1 MSDDTIIR
9 LKKSVVKELKAI
21 RRYPR
26 GTYNETIMTL
36 IKIAKESERRDS
48 TTSFCRK
55 FSSRKWMNYGTP
67 RKTKIGK
74 TREPVKRQDAKKNRI
89 KHVCIQR
96 MLGLNGFIRLLLQ
109 L

>member
-36 IKIAKESERRDS
+36 IKIAKESERRGQYDE
-48 TTSFCRK
+48 FLQ
-55 FSSRKWMNYGTP
+55 
-67 RKTKIGK
+67 KIQQPK
-74 TREPVKRQDAKKNRI
+74 MDELWDTQEDEDWENA
-89 KHVCIQR
+89 
-96 MLGLNGFIRLLLQ
+96 
-109 L
+109 